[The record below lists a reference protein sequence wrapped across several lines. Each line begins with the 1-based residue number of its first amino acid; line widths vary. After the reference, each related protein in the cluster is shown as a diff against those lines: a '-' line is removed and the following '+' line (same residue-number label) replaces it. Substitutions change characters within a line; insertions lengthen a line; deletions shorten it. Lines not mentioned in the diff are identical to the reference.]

1 MCAASRQAAPMFTPA
16 KAIPALVRRMPKLE
30 SAVGGKGPALSAA
43 PLCSSP
49 PDGDPSL
56 LRPRT
61 PFHSDFRLHRCPGKA
76 TPRDRDHDAVNLS
89 NRVGG
94 ATVRSPPHLENA

>member
-1 MCAASRQAAPMFTPA
+1 MFTPA

-30 SAVGGKGPALSAA
+30 SAVGSNGPALSAA
-43 PLCSSP
+43 PLCSST

-61 PFHSDFRLHRCPGKA
+61 PFHSDFRLHRYPGKA
-76 TPRDRDHDAVNLS
+76 TPRDRDHDAV
-89 NRVGG
+89 
-94 ATVRSPPHLENA
+94 